1 MKIYSPNLEER
12 AFLYQEVQVIEPMI
26 KDMGTMT
33 VMVEE
38 AEHKEDTKKKLNTK
52 FRVTM
57 MLLPESMKME
67 IKTEGSNLYDAVI
80 AAREEAVRKL
90 SAVLN
95 AMPSQDKSAGRL
107 LH

>member
-1 MKIYSPNLEER
+1 MKIYSPNIEER

-33 VMVEE
+33 IMVEE
-38 AEHKEDTKKKLNTK
+38 AEHKEDKKKLDAK

-67 IKTEGSNLYDAVI
+67 IKTESSNLYDAVI

-95 AMPSQDKSAGRL
+95 AMPAQDKAASRL